1 MNKFEVVLIFN
12 PELSNN
18 IIDKELEDFKAKLK
32 SYSSNIINEENWGLR
47 DLSYSINKS
56 KKAFYKF
63 LQIETTGKIIKDL
76 RTVEGDKKYKI
87 RTLPTVWG
95 LLKTKEFLKW
105 LSIITAFIIS
115 LIAITKFKTNLTA
128 LSYAFI
134 FIIGPLFLLNVWVYK
149 AQQTIDYER
158 ISKLNKF
165 IIFTGIMSL
174 LFLI

>member
-32 SYSSNIINEENWGLR
+32 SYSSKIINEENWGLR

-76 RTVEGDKKYKI
+76 NRELNQSENLLRYIFIKVSDHQE
-87 RTLPTVWG
+87 LPT
-95 LLKTKEFLKW
+95 
-105 LSIITAFIIS
+105 
-115 LIAITKFKTNLTA
+115 
-128 LSYAFI
+128 
-134 FIIGPLFLLNVWVYK
+134 
-149 AQQTIDYER
+149 
-158 ISKLNKF
+158 KLNYEKK
-165 IIFTGIMSL
+165 
-174 LFLI
+174 